1 MNDIVLAGEY
11 RPVPVSAR
19 HQHDSWEL
27 FYCTRGVGIL
37 RFDKQDLSYHAGDMV
52 VIPPEVPHSHPIG
65 EGADCLVLGMTNT
78 TLPLHAPMLL
88 QDDGHAPLHH
98 LLRDAAHYFQGT
110 SEYRAILLPAYGQLI
125 SQHISC
131 RCVASPRSQLVEEIV
146 QSILHNYANP
156 NYELDELLRSA
167 PYCYDYLCRLFRQEL
182 STTPHKYLTEL
193 RLQSAASA
201 LRAGNASII
210 EVARLSGY
218 HDPLYFSRMFKKK
231 YGVSPREYAKG
242 TST

>member
-78 TLPLHAPMLL
+78 RLPLHALNL
-88 QDDGHAPLHH
+88 VIILALNLFFGNIPLT
-98 LLRDAAHYFQGT
+98 ACATT
-110 SEYRAILLPAYGQLI
+110 SSG
-125 SQHISC
+125 
-131 RCVASPRSQLVEEIV
+131 
-146 QSILHNYANP
+146 
-156 NYELDELLRSA
+156 
-167 PYCYDYLCRLFRQEL
+167 FF
-182 STTPHKYLTEL
+182 
-193 RLQSAASA
+193 
-201 LRAGNASII
+201 SII
-210 EVARLSGY
+210 SL
-218 HDPLYFSRMFKKK
+218 
-231 YGVSPREYAKG
+231 
-242 TST
+242 